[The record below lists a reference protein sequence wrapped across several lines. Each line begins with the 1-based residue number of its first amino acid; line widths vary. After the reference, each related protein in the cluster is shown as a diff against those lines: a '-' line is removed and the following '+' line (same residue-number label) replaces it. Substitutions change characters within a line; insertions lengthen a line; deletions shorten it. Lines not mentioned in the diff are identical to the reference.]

1 MEYKIAGAKYVFH
14 RGIPEMK
21 IKYNSPVIL
30 TYTIISIVVLSISF
44 SHSVAGIF
52 TSPAS
57 LTFSDP
63 LFYFR
68 LISYTVGHAGWAHL
82 IGNLMIILLVGPLL
96 EEKYGSARLLEMF
109 IITAVATAILNAA
122 IFSNSLVGGSGLAFM
137 LILLGSFSNI
147 KSKEIPLTFI
157 IIAVLFIGNEVAA
170 TLKVDRISQFS
181 HLAGGFIGAFYGFL
195 RIERR

>member
-1 MEYKIAGAKYVFH
+1 
-14 RGIPEMK
+14 MK

-30 TYTIISIVVLSISF
+30 TYTIISIAVLILSF
-44 SHSVAGIF
+44 SNHIAGLF

-57 LTFSDP
+57 LSLFDP

-68 LISYTVGHAGWAHL
+68 LISYTVGHAGWSHL
-82 IGNLMIILLVGPLL
+82 MANLMVILLVGPLL

-109 IITAVATAILNAA
+109 FITAVTTAVLNAA
-122 IFSNSLVGGSGLAFM
+122 IFSNSLIGGSGLAFM

-147 KSKEIPLTFI
+147 RSKEIPLTFV
-157 IIAVLFIGNEVAA
+157 IIAVLFIGNEVTA

-181 HLAGGFIGAFYGFL
+181 HLAGGGIGAFYGFL
-195 RIERR
+195 RTGRR

>member
-1 MEYKIAGAKYVFH
+1 
-14 RGIPEMK
+14 MK

-30 TYTIISIVVLSISF
+30 TYTIICIAVLFLSF
-44 SHSVAGIF
+44 STAVTGLF

-57 LTFSDP
+57 FSFFNP

-68 LISYTVGHAGWAHL
+68 LFSYTVGHAGWPHL
-82 IGNLMIILLVGPLL
+82 MANLMIILLIGPLI

-109 IITAVATAILNAA
+109 LITAVTTALLNAA
-122 IFSNSLVGGSGLAFM
+122 IFSNSLIGGSGLAFM

-157 IIAVLFIGNEVAA
+157 IIAVLYIGNEVAA
-170 TLKVDRISQFS
+170 SLKVDRISQFS
-181 HLAGGFIGAFYGFL
+181 HLAGGFIGAFYGFF
-195 RIERR
+195 RTGRR